1 MGVMTYMRNRM
12 HIILGILIL
21 AFLAT
26 ILFSWGMG
34 YSGAESEQHLIA
46 KINGQQI
53 TYDQFISTYNQESQA
68 YREQSGQEL
77 TEATRQRIRDQ
88 VWENMVNEILVQ
100 QAINKMKITVQDE
113 ELFHFLETNPPEFLQ
128 TQEVFQTDGQ
138 FDYQKY
144 LDALHNPQGDE
155 WLQVEQIYSDV
166 LRRQKLQNQIISSAV
181 VSPDEVQE
189 AFSDEN
195 VKYEI
200 EALSIPINPPGRKPI
215 EINDAAITR
224 YYQENKEDRYAVPE
238 KRTLQYIY
246 WMKQPSRE
254 DTVLVLNE
262 LEEIAFRL
270 EEGELFE
277 DLARIYSADG
287 SAQRGGDLDFFGP
300 GQMVKPF
307 EDAAYEASVGAVVGP
322 VETQFGYHLIKV
334 TDKKTEDGQEK
345 VRASHILL
353 KVETGPNTID
363 QLMSN
368 ARLFSYDAEDQ
379 GFAKA
384 LDAYQLKADTTKGG
398 IDKTSIYF
406 PGVGYAAE
414 LSRWAFTAKP
424 GNISQIIETDNAII
438 VAQLLT
444 ITAPSIRP
452 LDEVK
457 AAIERELQRQER
469 EKIAQ
474 ELAQSLYAS
483 AKEGTALKSLQIDS
497 LGVKLQQYED
507 FTIAAAPGA
516 FRNNEPF
523 AATLREL
530 ELNEI
535 SRPIKTSRDFSIIQL
550 RMRGKFDETKFAAEK
565 ESKYEELLNQ
575 KQNQLISD
583 WMQNTRD
590 AAKIEDFRDRF
601 F

>member
-1 MGVMTYMRNRM
+1 M

-34 YSGAESEQHLIA
+34 YSGAESDQHLVA
-46 KINGQQI
+46 KINGQDI
-53 TYDQFISTYNQESQA
+53 TYDQFINAYNQESSA
-68 YREQSGQEL
+68 YRERSGQEL
-77 TEATRQRIRDQ
+77 TEATRQRLRDQ

-100 QAINKMKITVQDE
+100 QAINKMKITVQDA

-128 TQEVFQTDGQ
+128 TQEVFQTDGR

-144 LDALHNPQGDE
+144 LEALHNPQGNE

-181 VSPDEVQE
+181 VSPDEVKE

-200 EALSIPINPPGRKPI
+200 EALSIPINPPRSQAP
-215 EINDAAITR
+215 EITEDAISK
-224 YYQENKEDRYAVPE
+224 YYQANKNEKYAVPE
-238 KRTLQYIY
+238 KRTLQYVS
-246 WMKQPSRE
+246 WMKTPSRE

-270 EEGELFE
+270 TEGELFE
-277 DLARIYSADG
+277 DLARIYSVDG
-287 SAQRGGDLDFFGP
+287 SAANGGDLDFFAR

-307 EDAAYEASVGAVVGP
+307 EDAAFTAEIGAVIGP
-322 VETQFGYHLIKV
+322 VETQFGFHLIKV
-334 TDKKTEDGQEK
+334 TDKKTEEGQEK

-363 QLMSN
+363 QLMGN

-379 GFAKA
+379 GYEKA
-384 LDAYQLKADTTKGG
+384 LLSYNLKADTTKGG
-398 IDKTSIYF
+398 IDKSSIFF
-406 PGVGYAAE
+406 PGVGYVSE
-414 LSRWAFTAKP
+414 LSRWAFSSKA
-424 GNISQIIETDNAII
+424 GSISQIIETDNAII
-438 VAQLLT
+438 VAQLLSVT
-444 ITAPSIRP
+444 PPSIRP
-452 LDEVK
+452 LEEVK

-469 EKIAQ
+469 EKIAM
-474 ELAQSLYAS
+474 ELAESLYAK
-483 AKEGTALKSLQIDS
+483 AQEGTALKSLQIDS
-497 LGVKLQQYED
+497 IGVKLQRHSD
-507 FTIAAAPGA
+507 FTINTAPGS
-516 FRNNEPF
+516 FRNNKAF
-523 AATLREL
+523 AATIREMN
-530 ELNEI
+530 LNKI
-535 SRPIKTSRDFSIIQL
+535 SRPIKSSRDFSIIQL
-550 RMRGKFDETKFAAEK
+550 RMRGKFDETKFGVEK
-565 ESKYEELLNQ
+565 ESKYEQLLTQ
-575 KQNQLISD
+575 KQNQLITE
-583 WMQNTRD
+583 WMQATRD